1 MAVKLRLRR
10 MGKKKQPIY
19 KVVAADSRAPRDGKF
34 LESIGLYNPLTNPH
48 TLDINEERAMY
59 WLNVGAQPTDTVKSL
74 LSQKGIILKREL
86 KRRGLS
92 DDKVIAEL
100 ENWEKMREA
109 KLKTAATKKK
119 KSKKA
124 AAKEEVVSEEKVKE
138 EISNDSTAEV
148 KGAASEENAT
158 EKG

>member
-1 MAVKLRLRR
+1 

-86 KRRGLS
+86 ERRGLS
-92 DDKVIAEL
+92 DDKVSAEL

-109 KLKTAATKKK
+109 KANTAAEKKK
-119 KSKKA
+119 KSRKA
-124 AAKEEVVSEEKVKE
+124 AAKEKEEVVSEEKVNE

-148 KGAASEENAT
+148 KGAASEENIT